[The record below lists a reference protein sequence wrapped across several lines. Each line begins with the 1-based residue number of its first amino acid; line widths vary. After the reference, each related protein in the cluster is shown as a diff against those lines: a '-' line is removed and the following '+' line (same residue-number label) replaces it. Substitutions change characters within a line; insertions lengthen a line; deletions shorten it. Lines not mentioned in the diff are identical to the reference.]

1 MKQNGQG
8 QSTCMI
14 CGERGQLL
22 REGEIVLCDR
32 CLEAL
37 QDALEEKLPRHGRK
51 KPCEGIEKP
60 LLLW

>member
-1 MKQNGQG
+1 MKQNEQG
-8 QSTCMI
+8 QSACMI
-14 CGERGQLL
+14 CGGRREVL
-22 REGEIVLCDR
+22 REGEFALCAR

>member
-1 MKQNGQG
+1 
-8 QSTCMI
+8 MI
-14 CGERGQLL
+14 CGGRREVL
-22 REGEIVLCDR
+22 REGEFALCAR

-51 KPCEGIEKP
+51 KPCKGIEKP

>member
-1 MKQNGQG
+1 
-8 QSTCMI
+8 MI

-22 REGEIVLCDR
+22 REGEIALCAR

>member
-1 MKQNGQG
+1 
-8 QSTCMI
+8 MI

-37 QDALEEKLPRHGRK
+37 CGALRK
-51 KPCEGIEKP
+51 SFLATAAKSPAKGLKSPCCYGKINC
-60 LLLW
+60 